1 MWRHAQWQLWLF
13 NGNDGRWYIGN
24 EEELELAFRCA
35 QGFIRSK
42 IDGLEAPWYD
52 PTASDLCEQWER
64 YDDEQEDWVSTTVIV
79 KRRTADTPE
88 EHREELTAAAEKPS
102 REVIA

>member
-1 MWRHAQWQLWLF
+1 MWRHAQWPLWLF
-13 NGNDGRWYIGN
+13 NGDDGRWYIGN

-42 IDGLEAPWYD
+42 VTRD
-52 PTASDLCEQWER
+52 PAASDLCGQWER
-64 YDDEQEDWVSTTVIV
+64 YDDDQDEWVSTTVIV
-79 KRRTADTPE
+79 KCRKPVTLEKD
-88 EHREELTAAAEKPS
+88 REQLTAAAGKPP